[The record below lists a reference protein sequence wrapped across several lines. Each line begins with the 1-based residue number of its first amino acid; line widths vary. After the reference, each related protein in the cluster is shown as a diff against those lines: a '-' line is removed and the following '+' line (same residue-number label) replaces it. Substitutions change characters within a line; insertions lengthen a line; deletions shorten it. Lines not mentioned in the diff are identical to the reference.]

1 MNNLLQ
7 FLFTTL
13 VDFVILILLLR
24 VFSAYWVSVNNQI
37 HRSVILMTDSI
48 LKPLRGSINNKTFIY
63 LIVALCL
70 LIKFFALW
78 VMTQFSCIVAPNLL
92 QLIGLSVGSLIHFVL
107 NILFFAIIAHVIFSW
122 ILSNQHNSFSDFIR
136 QLVIPILYPIQKRLP
151 YPAGMDFSPFIAIV
165 VIQSIKLIIPLYEFT
180 NNVVCINLNQIL

>member
-48 LKPLRGSINNKTFIY
+48 LNPLRGSINNKTFIY

-136 QLVIPILYPIQKRLP
+136 QLVVPILYPIQKRLP

>member
-13 VDFVILILLLR
+13 IDFVILILLLR

-70 LIKFFALW
+70 FIKFFALW
-78 VMTQFSCIVAPNLL
+78 VMTQFSCIIAPNLL

-136 QLVIPILYPIQKRLP
+136 QLVVPILYPIQKRLP

>member
-13 VDFVILILLLR
+13 IDFVILILLLR

-48 LKPLRGSINNKTFIY
+48 LKPLRGSINNKTFICV
-63 LIVALCL
+63 IVALCL

-136 QLVIPILYPIQKRLP
+136 QLVVPILYPIQKRLP

>member
-13 VDFVILILLLR
+13 IDFVILILLLR

-37 HRSVILMTDSI
+37 HRSVILITDSI

-122 ILSNQHNSFSDFIR
+122 ILSNKHNSFSDFIR
-136 QLVIPILYPIQKRLP
+136 QLVVPILYPILKRLP

-165 VIQSIKLIIPLYEFT
+165 VIQSIKLVIPLYEFT

>member
-13 VDFVILILLLR
+13 IDFVILILLLR

-136 QLVIPILYPIQKRLP
+136 QLVVPILYPIQKRLP

-180 NNVVCINLNQIL
+180 KNVVCINLNQIL

>member
-13 VDFVILILLLR
+13 IDFVILILLLR

-136 QLVIPILYPIQKRLP
+136 QLVVPILYPIQKRLP
-151 YPAGMDFSPFIAIV
+151 YPAAMDFSHFIAIV

>member
-13 VDFVILILLLR
+13 IDFVILILLLR

-37 HRSVILMTDSI
+37 HRSIILMTDSI
-48 LKPLRGSINNKTFIY
+48 VKPLRGSTNNKTFIY

-136 QLVIPILYPIQKRLP
+136 QLVVPILYPIQKRLP

>member
-13 VDFVILILLLR
+13 IDFVILILMLR

-48 LKPLRGSINNKTFIY
+48 LRPLRGSINNKTFIY

-78 VMTQFSCIVAPNLL
+78 VITQFSCIIAPNLL

-136 QLVIPILYPIQKRLP
+136 QLVVPILYPIQKRLP

>member
-13 VDFVILILLLR
+13 IDFVTLILLLR
-24 VFSAYWVSVNNQI
+24 IFSAYWVSVNNQI
-37 HRSVILMTDSI
+37 HRSIILMTDSI
-48 LKPLRGSINNKTFIY
+48 LKPLHGSMNNKTFIY

-78 VMTQFSCIVAPNLL
+78 VITQFSCIVTPNLL

-136 QLVIPILYPIQKRLP
+136 QLVVPILYPIQKRLP

>member
-13 VDFVILILLLR
+13 IDFVILILLLR

-37 HRSVILMTDSI
+37 HRSIILMTDNI
-48 LKPLRGSINNKTFIY
+48 LKPFSGSINNKTFIY

-92 QLIGLSVGSLIHFVL
+92 QLIGLSVGSLIRFVL
-107 NILFFAIIAHVIFSW
+107 NIFFFAIIAHVVFSW

-136 QLVIPILYPIQKRLP
+136 QLVVPLLNPIQKRLP

-165 VIQSIKLIIPLYEFT
+165 VIQSIKLIIPLHEFT

>member
-13 VDFVILILLLR
+13 IDFVILILLLR
-24 VFSAYWVSVNNQI
+24 IFSAYWVSVNNQI
-37 HRSVILMTDSI
+37 HRSIILMTDSI

-136 QLVIPILYPIQKRLP
+136 QLVVPILYPIQKRLP

>member
-13 VDFVILILLLR
+13 IDFVILILLLR
-24 VFSAYWVSVNNQI
+24 IFSAYWVSVNNQI

-136 QLVIPILYPIQKRLP
+136 QLVVPILYPIQKRLP

>member
-13 VDFVILILLLR
+13 IDFVILILLLR
-24 VFSAYWVSVNNQI
+24 VFSAYWISVNNQI
-37 HRSVILMTDSI
+37 HRSIILMTDSI
-48 LKPLRGSINNKTFIY
+48 LKPLSGSINNKTFIY

-78 VMTQFSCIVAPNLL
+78 VMTQFLCIVAPNLL

-136 QLVIPILYPIQKRLP
+136 QLVVPILYPIQKRLP

>member
-13 VDFVILILLLR
+13 IDFVILILLLR

-48 LKPLRGSINNKTFIY
+48 LKPLRASINNKTFIY

-136 QLVIPILYPIQKRLP
+136 QLVVPILYPIQKRLP

>member
-13 VDFVILILLLR
+13 IDFVILILMLR

-48 LKPLRGSINNKTFIY
+48 LRPLRGSINNKTFIY

-136 QLVIPILYPIQKRLP
+136 QLVVPILYPIQKRLP

-180 NNVVCINLNQIL
+180 NNVVCINLYQIL

>member
-13 VDFVILILLLR
+13 IDFVILILLLR
-24 VFSAYWVSVNNQI
+24 VFSAYWISVNNQI
-37 HRSVILMTDSI
+37 HRSIILMTDSI
-48 LKPLRGSINNKTFIY
+48 LKPLSGSINNKTFIY

-136 QLVIPILYPIQKRLP
+136 QLVVPILYPIQKRLP

>member
-13 VDFVILILLLR
+13 IDFVILILMLR

-78 VMTQFSCIVAPNLL
+78 VMTQFSCIIAPNLL

-136 QLVIPILYPIQKRLP
+136 QLVVPILYPIQKRLP

>member
-13 VDFVILILLLR
+13 IDFVILILLLR

-78 VMTQFSCIVAPNLL
+78 VMTQFSCIIAPNLL

-136 QLVIPILYPIQKRLP
+136 QLVVPILYPIQKRLP

>member
-13 VDFVILILLLR
+13 IDFVILILLLR

-48 LKPLRGSINNKTFIY
+48 LKPFRGSINNKTFIY

-136 QLVIPILYPIQKRLP
+136 QLVVPILYPIQKRLP

>member
-13 VDFVILILLLR
+13 IDFVILILLLR

-48 LKPLRGSINNKTFIY
+48 LIPLSGSINNKTFIY

-136 QLVIPILYPIQKRLP
+136 QLVVPILYPIQKRLP

>member
-13 VDFVILILLLR
+13 IDFVILILLLR

-136 QLVIPILYPIQKRLP
+136 QLVVPILYPIQKRLP

-165 VIQSIKLIIPLYEFT
+165 FIQSIKLIIPLYEFT

>member
-13 VDFVILILLLR
+13 IDFVMLILLLR

-136 QLVIPILYPIQKRLP
+136 QLVVPILYPIQKRLP

>member
-13 VDFVILILLLR
+13 IDFVILILLLR

-37 HRSVILMTDSI
+37 HRSVILMSDSI
-48 LKPLRGSINNKTFIY
+48 LRPLRGSINNKTFIY

-136 QLVIPILYPIQKRLP
+136 QLVVPILYPIQKRLP

>member
-48 LKPLRGSINNKTFIY
+48 LRPLRGSINNKTFIY

-136 QLVIPILYPIQKRLP
+136 QLVVPILYPIQKRLP

>member
-13 VDFVILILLLR
+13 IDFVILILLLR

-48 LKPLRGSINNKTFIY
+48 LKPLRGSTNNKTFIY

-136 QLVIPILYPIQKRLP
+136 QLVVPILYPIQKRLP